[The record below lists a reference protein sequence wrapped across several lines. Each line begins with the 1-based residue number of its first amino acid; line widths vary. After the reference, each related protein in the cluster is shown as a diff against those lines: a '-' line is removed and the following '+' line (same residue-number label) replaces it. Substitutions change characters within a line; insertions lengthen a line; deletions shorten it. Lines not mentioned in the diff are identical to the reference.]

1 MSVGMLHLFLL
12 LTLMIDGPRTL
23 ISDKFYTK
31 IRGLYLLVDGGSFVV
46 ASWGSMGDKLVRP
59 HSKWKSLMIIIITRR
74 VEL

>member
-1 MSVGMLHLFLL
+1 MGA
-12 LTLMIDGPRTL
+12 
-23 ISDKFYTK
+23 
-31 IRGLYLLVDGGSFVV
+31 DGGSFVV